1 MECGGGGTLLKG
13 LSFDL
18 ICFLVILG
26 DAIVGDATVVLGAI
40 LDSVD
45 SR

>member
-1 MECGGGGTLLKG
+1 MLKG